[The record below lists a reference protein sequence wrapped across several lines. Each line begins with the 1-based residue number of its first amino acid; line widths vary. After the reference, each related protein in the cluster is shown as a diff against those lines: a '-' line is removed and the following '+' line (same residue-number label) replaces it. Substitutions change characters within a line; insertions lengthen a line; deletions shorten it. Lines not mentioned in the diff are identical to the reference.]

1 MFGGFQNGWSHGLS
15 QFTDL
20 SDKVQKL
27 RTGLEAGLQDSGLLG
42 PGEAPPKDTTATEG
56 IPSVK
61 VASIFEDLY
70 YSWLRFEASNA
81 LNGTACH

>member
-1 MFGGFQNGWSHGLS
+1 MFGGFQNGWSQGFS

-42 PGEAPPKDTTATEG
+42 PGEAPSSIDAPLEG
-56 IPSVK
+56 ILMREHGLLK
-61 VASIFEDLY
+61 
-70 YSWLRFEASNA
+70 R
-81 LNGTACH
+81 